1 MQYTFVSKLSG
12 GEKRRL
18 QLLRV
23 LIKNPNFLILDEPTN
38 DLDII
43 TLNILEDFLLNF
55 GGCLLIVSHD
65 RYFMDRLVEHVFVF
79 EGEGEIKNFPGQLY
93 RLPRI
98 YSRTGRRRKNHC
110 QTCSCGYR
118 QCRAPASHPGEPLK
132 SAKLLTTKSGSLN
145 N

>member
-1 MQYTFVSKLSG
+1 LSG

-65 RYFMDRLVEHVFVF
+65 S
-79 EGEGEIKNFPGQLY
+79 P
-93 RLPRI
+93 
-98 YSRTGRRRKNHC
+98 
-110 QTCSCGYR
+110 
-118 QCRAPASHPGEPLK
+118 
-132 SAKLLTTKSGSLN
+132 
-145 N
+145 

>member
-1 MQYTFVSKLSG
+1 MHFQFPPAQQYTLVSKLSG

-55 GGCLLIVSHD
+55 TGCLLIVSHD
-65 RYFMDRLVEHVFVF
+65 RYFLNQVCDLLIVLD
-79 EGEGEIKNFPGQLY
+79 GEGGTEVVAGDIAVK
-93 RLPRI
+93 
-98 YSRTGRRRKNHC
+98 T
-110 QTCSCGYR
+110 
-118 QCRAPASHPGEPLK
+118 E
-132 SAKLLTTKSGSLN
+132 
-145 N
+145 